1 MKRKIFF
8 CAFLVC
14 LMLAGAHQA
23 YAQETSK
30 ALRAY
35 VEQYDNSFQWKVL
48 DSLRT
53 QDGTAYRLRMQS
65 QTWRGFPWIHEMVV
79 IVPQEVK
86 HRHVLLHVTGG
97 SANKETGEPN
107 YHGWDEGIISMMGH
121 SARHCNAVTAVLWQV
136 PRQPLYDNLYEDA
149 LMSYTFHQYQ
159 LTGDQTWPLIFPMTK
174 SVVSAMNAIE

>member
-1 MKRKIFF
+1 MKKKLLF
-8 CAFLVC
+8 CALLVC
-14 LMLAGAHQA
+14 LMLVGAHQA

-53 QDGTAYRLRMQS
+53 QDGTAYRMRMQS

-107 YHGWDEGIISMMGH
+107 YHGWDEGI
-121 SARHCNAVTAVLWQV
+121 SA
-136 PRQPLYDNLYEDA
+136 
-149 LMSYTFHQYQ
+149 
-159 LTGDQTWPLIFPMTK
+159 
-174 SVVSAMNAIE
+174 